1 MHMYRV
7 CTNTRGTARPVAW
20 TAKSGGCWTKARQGC
35 TWGSEPWLLPLQWK
49 SLKEGLW
56 HGREEELKLK
66 LCRQTKW
73 SESVH
78 NDKGILWPGLAVGRR
93 AFVSVSTGGCA
104 PWSVARADLHVSA
117 CHFLDTEGRTVVWW
131 TSLCLKEQVVCGIFA
146 REHDCNKQTLD
157 GMFAEPSAV

>member
-1 MHMYRV
+1 M
-7 CTNTRGTARPVAW
+7 
-20 TAKSGGCWTKARQGC
+20 
-35 TWGSEPWLLPLQWK
+35 
-49 SLKEGLW
+49 KEGLW

-104 PWSVARADLHVSA
+104 TIGGKSGLTRLSLSLFGHRGTDSGVDLALPERAGCVRHVCASTLA
-117 CHFLDTEGRTVVWW
+117 TNKLWTGCSPNHQRSRVPTIVLPLSGTSCCDNVYIINMYIDRMVVW
-131 TSLCLKEQVVCGIFA
+131 V
-146 REHDCNKQTLD
+146 
-157 GMFAEPSAV
+157 